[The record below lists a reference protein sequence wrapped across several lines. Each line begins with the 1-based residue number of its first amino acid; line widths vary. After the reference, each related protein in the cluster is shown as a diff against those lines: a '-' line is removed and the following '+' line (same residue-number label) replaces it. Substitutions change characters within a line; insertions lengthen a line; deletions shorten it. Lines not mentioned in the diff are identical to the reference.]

1 MNVLILNTQV
11 PFCYGGAE
19 VLAEDLQAQLKAA
32 GHRAEVLT
40 LPFKWYPQQTL
51 ANTIVASKLMDI
63 SNFNGVT
70 IDKVIALKFPMWL
83 IPHPQMSLWI
93 LHQHRAAYD
102 LWDSSLSDLAGM
114 PDGKA
119 LRDMIR
125 REDTAA
131 IQACAGV
138 FTISQNVT
146 GRLKQYNN
154 ISSEVLYPP
163 PRSME
168 RFRVDSYGDFFFF
181 PSRITPIKRQ
191 ELVIEALVH
200 VAEPVK
206 IVFAGEADSPHY
218 LDSLKKRA
226 QELGVSDKIEWRGRV
241 SEEEKFDLYAN
252 ALMVIFTPVD
262 EDYGYVTPEAMLSSK
277 AVLTLEDAGGAT
289 EFVQHDKN
297 GLIVQADT
305 REIALAISRVWNDRS
320 EALRL
325 GAAARERVEEIDLSW
340 DKILENL
347 LRT

>member
-19 VLAEDLQAQLKAA
+19 VLAEDLQAQLEAA
-32 GHRAEVLT
+32 GHRAEILT

-51 ANTIVASKLMDI
+51 ANTILASKLMDV
-63 SNFNGVT
+63 SNFNGVN

-83 IPHPQMSLWI
+83 IPHPEMSLWI

-114 PDGKA
+114 PDGRA

-131 IQACAGV
+131 INACKGV
-138 FTISQNVT
+138 FTISRNVT

-154 ISSEVLYPP
+154 IASEVLYPP

-200 VAEPVK
+200 VPEPVRV
-206 IVFAGEADSPHY
+206 VFAGEADSPHY
-218 LDSLKKRA
+218 LEKLKKRA
-226 QELGVSDKIEWRGRV
+226 EELGVSGKVEWRGRI
-241 SEEEKFDLYAN
+241 SEQEKFDLYAN

-262 EDYGYVTPEAMLSSK
+262 EDYGYVTPEAMLSSM
-277 AVLTLEDAGGAT
+277 AVLTLEDAGGAA
-289 EFVQHDKN
+289 EFVQHEKN
-297 GLIVQADT
+297 GLLVQADP
-305 REIALAISRVWNDRS
+305 RAMALAISRVWNDRT
-320 EALRL
+320 EAERL
-325 GAAARERVEEIDLSW
+325 GAAARERIDTIDLSW
-340 DKILENL
+340 EKILENL